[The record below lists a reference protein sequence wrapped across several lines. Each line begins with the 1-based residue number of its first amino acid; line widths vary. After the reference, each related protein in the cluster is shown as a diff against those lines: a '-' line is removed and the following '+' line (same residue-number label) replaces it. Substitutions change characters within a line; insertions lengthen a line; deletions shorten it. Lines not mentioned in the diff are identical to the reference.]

1 MTNVE
6 LGPEAFRLVILAS
19 GFGIQSCLDV
29 SGFGFLH
36 RGISSFVI
44 PAAGLVGIR
53 HYLGA
58 EWPAAWAEST
68 FDRPATQ

>member
-6 LGPEAFRLVILAS
+6 LGPEAFRLVILA
-19 GFGIQSCLDV
+19 

-58 EWPAAWAEST
+58 ERPASWAQST